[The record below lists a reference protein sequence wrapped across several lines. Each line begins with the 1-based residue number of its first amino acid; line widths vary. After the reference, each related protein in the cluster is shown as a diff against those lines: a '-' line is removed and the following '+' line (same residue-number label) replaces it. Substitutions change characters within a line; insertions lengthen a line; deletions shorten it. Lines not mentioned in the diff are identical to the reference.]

1 MKAWETLEVKA
12 ADFRNLKQHKKIL
25 LKTAKI
31 HKIFSLT
38 PDQFKFFTW
47 PILFLGGDILPVV
60 FTNFQTMR
68 QIQWK
73 YFFIVLQALK
83 KKRRTCL
90 FIELPWKVDMPVEMR
105 VYSRSSTVHI
115 YWQISLLTASSTV
128 TWFWK

>member
-12 ADFRNLKQHKKIL
+12 ADFRNLTQHKKML
-25 LKTAKI
+25 FKTAKI

-38 PDQFKFFTW
+38 PDRFKFFTW

-60 FTNFQTMR
+60 FINFQIMR

-73 YFFIVLQALK
+73 YFFIVLQLLK
-83 KKRRTCL
+83 KKRQNCL
-90 FIELPWKVDMPVEMR
+90 FIELLWKVDMPVEMR
-105 VYSRSSTVHI
+105 VCSRSSTVHI
-115 YWQISLLTASSTV
+115 YWQISLLTASSTM